1 MAEENEGLQHVS
13 DNNQTRIFL
22 LEKDLQELTSE
33 NYKLVAE
40 LKENFKTVSML
51 KYRNISLENKN
62 KNLEMQLD
70 VLAENNKQ
78 QMIDMKNLK
87 GEYHTEMNRIVT
99 QNSEYLRQITDLK
112 EEVDNANKRQSEYQ
126 TEIEGI
132 VTQNS
137 EYLRQITDLKEEVDN
152 ANIELS
158 IVKKAHASSVPLEQ
172 ANKEKGGLTS
182 EINVLRKKNSDLTEH
197 VRMLKQRKKDLMSS
211 NSYQIG
217 QIFAKA
223 IAEPGFNTVMM
234 PFKLVRFFVLLLFKR
249 N

>member
-87 GEYHTEMNRIVT
+87 GEYHTEMNR
-99 QNSEYLRQITDLK
+99 
-112 EEVDNANKRQSEYQ
+112 
-126 TEIEGI
+126 I